1 LRTGLLLP
9 IALVVPLFLAL
20 TGVLWEGVARR
31 EAETL
36 VAQRQGTAL
45 AGLNA
50 QLSERRHAN
59 ETIVYLL
66 SKRDGLGTFI
76 EAANTARLAQTLI
89 VMQASLDLSY
99 ISVYSSNGQR
109 LLHVGNSGTE
119 GVDSQL
125 VAAAILGR
133 DESAVGSNDAGLVV
147 AAAAAV
153 SGATHTAGV
162 LVVGTNV
169 AASSLVPRPAAED
182 VAVFGAGRL
191 TDTSVERP
199 DLLDQLHMPI
209 GTPSDVDQLNASLAP
224 LHVRVAGLSLSPSVM
239 VVALVPIDDLDWSSQ
254 ERTAVVI
261 GGTLA
266 LMLVLMLIAIVQA
279 RAIARPLENLVE
291 VADAL
296 VRGEYRR
303 VAPSHNHEVNA
314 LGQAVSALASQ
325 LERKLA
331 QLTHQATH
339 DPLSRLPNRKLFLQC
354 LDEALVQGDGT
365 GVAVLFLDLDN
376 FKIVNDSLGHAAGD
390 RLIVAV
396 TERLGEC
403 LNDDEPDLG
412 ATIARLGGDE
422 FTILL
427 PRAADD
433 LTARRV
439 AERLAR
445 SLAEPF
451 QIGRHEL
458 VVSASIGLARSS
470 AMLRGAEDLL
480 RAADVAMYRA
490 KSSGR
495 GNCVVYESAMGQR
508 AAERLDNE
516 TELRHA
522 IDSGALR
529 VYYQPIVDLATGRV
543 RELEALVRWHHPER
557 GLISPAE
564 FIPLAEETGLIVPLG
579 RWVLDEAC
587 RQLRGWQLSGWFDD
601 ALILNVNVSARQLQQ
616 RDLAAS
622 VRQILEAHD
631 LDPRR
636 LTLEITESCL
646 MQESDAGQ
654 LRQLAALGVHLAIDD
669 FGTGYSSLS
678 YLSRLPIDTLKIDRS
693 FVARLGQEPESTAVV
708 QTIIALAHA
717 LGLSVTAEGIETSA
731 QAAHLQTLGC
741 TRGQGFL
748 YARPAPAAD
757 LALSSAP
764 SMPRAA

>member
-1 LRTGLLLP
+1 
-9 IALVVPLFLAL
+9 V
-20 TGVLWEGVARR
+20 
-31 EAETL
+31 
-36 VAQRQGTAL
+36 
-45 AGLNA
+45 
-50 QLSERRHAN
+50 
-59 ETIVYLL
+59 
-66 SKRDGLGTFI
+66 
-76 EAANTARLAQTLI
+76 
-89 VMQASLDLSY
+89 
-99 ISVYSSNGQR
+99 
-109 LLHVGNSGTE
+109 
-119 GVDSQL
+119 
-125 VAAAILGR
+125 
-133 DESAVGSNDAGLVV
+133 
-147 AAAAAV
+147 
-153 SGATHTAGV
+153 
-162 LVVGTNV
+162 
-169 AASSLVPRPAAED
+169 
-182 VAVFGAGRL
+182 
-191 TDTSVERP
+191 
-199 DLLDQLHMPI
+199 PI
-209 GTPSDVDQLNASLAP
+209 GNLADVDQLNTAVAH
-224 LHVRVAGLSLSPSVM
+224 LHVRVAGLALSPSVM
-239 VVALVPIDDLDWSSQ
+239 VVALVAIDDLDWSSQ
-254 ERTAVVI
+254 QRTAVVV

-279 RAIARPLENLVE
+279 RAIARPLENLVD
-291 VADAL
+291 VAAAL

-303 VAPSHNHEVNA
+303 VAPSRNHEVHA
-314 LGQAVSALASQ
+314 LGEAVSDLASQ
-325 LERKLA
+325 LERKLT

-354 LDEALVQGDGT
+354 LDEALVQGVGT

-390 RLIVAV
+390 QLILAVAQ
-396 TERLGEC
+396 RLGAC
-403 LNDDEPDLG
+403 LRKDEPGLG
-412 ATIARLGGDE
+412 ATMARLGGDE

-445 SLAEPF
+445 ALAEPF

-458 VVSASIGLARSS
+458 VVSASIGLARGS
-470 AMLRGAEDLL
+470 AGLRGAEDLL

-490 KSSGR
+490 KASGR

-516 TELRHA
+516 TELRQA
-522 IDSGALR
+522 IETGALR

-543 RELEALVRWHHPER
+543 RELEALVRWHHPQR

-587 RQLRGWQLSGWFDD
+587 RQLRAWLLSGSFDP

-616 RDLAAS
+616 RDLVDS
-622 VRQILEAHD
+622 VRQILETHH
-631 LDPRR
+631 LDPRS

-654 LRQLAALGVHLAIDD
+654 LRQLAALGVNLAIDD
-669 FGTGYSSLS
+669 FGTGYSSLA
-678 YLSRLPIDTLKIDRS
+678 YLSRLPIHTLKIDRS

-717 LGLSVTAEGIETSA
+717 LGLSVTAEGIETSS
-731 QAAHLQTLGC
+731 QAAHLLTLGC

-748 YARPAPAAD
+748 YARPAPAAELNFSQ
-757 LALSSAP
+757 LASA
-764 SMPRAA
+764 SRAA